1 MEKKQIKERYK
12 GIICSAGYQDKDLW
26 SQVKHSSV
34 DNLAPSWKDGRL
46 HIAQSHTD
54 SFMLVVEYRNG
65 VQKTFPL
72 NVKGATYTPTNNTR
86 AMILLKDGTA
96 VHINKAPASGLEKMM
111 DAIDALGKKGKTTGI
126 SSHLNSKPQVNKTSP
141 PWLKEVI
148 SPQKPKP
155 SREQSLTP
163 GRSRTGDREEFTG
176 VKTPTFHQKSFS
188 PWKSIKRKTPDDEVL
203 EVGDGE
209 DTENLGASMLFSDQT
224 DKENRYTPTPCRGE
238 RQGVLQKRMK
248 SGGSIFLESFEEKQK
263 GMSENKKKGPNSAMA
278 VSHNFYSRG
287 RQMSNYGTSDLFS
300 RTPSLSSRS
309 QSEEPGKKTT
319 PGFLV
324 SKSNNVP
331 RSKFNFKTWN
341 KPSGME
347 SSQRNLQGFSNLGNT
362 CYMNAILQSLLGLQC
377 FIQDLQHIPLIKVL
391 PKSSLYRALS
401 RLLYSKQG
409 NKGSSEIELRLQSVK
424 AAISATATRFSG
436 FMQHDAHEFLCQCL
450 DQLKEDVERVN
461 NPKTDKDIQE
471 AVSPPS
477 QVVPSNQSEDK
488 PKFACAVSQNFEL
501 EVEHSILCQE
511 CGEEISKKETFNDLS
526 LDLPRTCEPFSLQT
540 ALDSFCASEKLEYAC
555 AKCDCK
561 EAKVCHKF
569 TKLPRVLILHLKR
582 YTYDS
587 DASLDSKLRS
597 SVVIPRF
604 LTLAFHTTKNTAPPP
619 ARSNHTQA
627 YHVPLSPLRD
637 NIGTPFNHSSPDEK
651 GDGSSIRKKLDYEST
666 RSGFKF
672 NRGRL
677 ASDSAKKGSE
687 HFISRFETDIQDSS
701 KSEKSN
707 NENFIEMDEEEQ
719 LARALELSRQ
729 EAEASLK
736 RKPDEVAIDDFTDE
750 ELAKAL
756 NDSMEAEEKRE
767 KSKEEGQDSDD
778 DLPVGLI
785 EDPELSDM
793 ERVLYLSK
801 KSHQEEHGLNE
812 DAGLTDLERALHLSK
827 RTHEEELKRQ
837 GAVNGEG
844 PVGTLTNGGLLGG
857 ARRKFA
863 GKSTTQGS
871 EKCNSMG
878 NVGNSYT
885 REGGKYAGRD
895 PGKEDGDSVQEG
907 NGLLGGAKRYH
918 QQRSAFATDEP
929 MDTEDDQPIAFSLDS
944 TSDEDPTQPSM
955 WDSDTN
961 QIGQKLKELSRLHAS
976 HILPPRESSPDI
988 VNLVSSDEDILRH
1001 PGKVNGKSIDNVA
1014 LSKTPNKV
1022 SATSVDDSGLSKT
1035 PDHRTE
1041 GLVNTSSHRQTSSC
1055 SKPRSI
1061 LNSPLTNVPKSETKF
1076 NPNDKSLEGN
1086 RADLWKPYNNL
1097 KKNIFQQFPS
1107 SDETRADEEKKD
1119 DDDDGDGD
1127 DILGEVKE
1135 ERKLS
1140 YDEMKAKE
1148 EEDIRKATE
1157 LSMQEVKDLSEREAA
1172 EILRAQEMS
1181 LQDLHERQGMT
1192 PNKTQ
1197 ARADSKP
1204 TSPVYSKE
1212 ETEMLSKH
1220 SELGHLN
1227 NAYRL
1232 VSIVSHIGSTSMTG
1246 HYISDVYDVEKKCW
1260 LSYDDSTVM
1269 KRDERSLR
1277 EERRRTGYIFF
1288 YHAKEFL

>member
-12 GIICSAGYQDKDLW
+12 GIICSAGYQENDRW
-26 SQVKHSSV
+26 SQVKQSSV

-54 SFMLVVEYRNG
+54 SFLLVVEYRNG
-65 VQKTFPL
+65 IQKAFPL
-72 NVKGATYTPTNNTR
+72 NVKSRTYTPSNKTR

-96 VHINKAPASGLEKMM
+96 VHINKAPAPSLERMI

-176 VKTPTFHQKSFS
+176 VKTPTFHQKSYS

-224 DKENRYTPTPCRGE
+224 DKENRYTPTPCRG
-238 RQGVLQKRMK
+238 QGQSVLQKRMK

-263 GMSENKKKGPNSAMA
+263 GMSENKKKGPNSAIA

-300 RTPSLSSRS
+300 RTPSLSSSS

-324 SKSNNVP
+324 SRSNNVP

-377 FIQDLQHIPLIKVL
+377 FIQDLQHLPLIKVL

-409 NKGSSEIELRLQSVK
+409 NKGSAEIELRLQSVK

-450 DQLKEDVERVN
+450 DQLKEDVEKVN

-555 AKCDCK
+555 AKCDWK

-587 DASLDSKLRS
+587 DASSDSKLRS

-604 LTLAFHTTKNTAPPP
+604 LTLAFHTTRNTAPPP

-627 YHVPLSPLRD
+627 YHVLVFLNR
-637 NIGTPFNHSSPDEK
+637 NRIAKQIVRK
-651 GDGSSIRKKLDYEST
+651 GKEGHTFL
-666 RSGFKF
+666 SGFKF

-701 KSEKSN
+701 KSDKSN

-736 RKPDEVAIDDFTDE
+736 RKPDEVAVDEFTDE

-756 NDSMEAEEKRE
+756 NDSMEAEERRE
-767 KSKEEGQDSDD
+767 KSKEEEQDSDD

-837 GAVNGEG
+837 GAFNGEG
-844 PVGTLTNGGLLGG
+844 PLGTLTNGGLLGG

-863 GKSTTQGS
+863 GKSTTWGS
-871 EKCNSMG
+871 EKCNWMG
-878 NVGNSYT
+878 NEGYSCK
-885 REGGKYAGRD
+885 REGGKYAGRA
-895 PGKEDGDSVQEG
+895 PGKEDGDLVQEG
-907 NGLLGGAKRYH
+907 NGLLGGAKRYQ
-918 QQRSAFATDEP
+918 QQRSVFAKDEP

-961 QIGQKLKELSRLHAS
+961 QIAQKLKELSRLHAS

-988 VNLVSSDEDILRH
+988 VNLVSSDDDILHH
-1001 PGKVNGKSIDNVA
+1001 PGKVSGKSTDDVDS
-1014 LSKTPNKV
+1014 SKTPNKV
-1022 SATSVDDSGLSKT
+1022 SATSVDDSNLSKT

-1041 GLVNTSSHRQTSSC
+1041 GLVNTSSHHQTSSC

-1061 LNSPLTNVPKSETKF
+1061 LNSPSTNVPNSETKF
-1076 NPNDKSLEGN
+1076 NRNGKSLEGN

-1119 DDDDGDGD
+1119 DDDDGGDG
-1127 DILGEVKE
+1127 ILGEVKE

-1157 LSMQEVKDLSEREAA
+1157 LSMQEVKDISEREAA

-1197 ARADSKP
+1197 DRDDSKP
-1204 TSPVYSKE
+1204 SSPVYSKE